1 MADLEETLNSLLSDP
16 NAMGQIMDLA
26 GKLGLGGGEEPEAE
40 PEPETGQQASSP
52 DPDAFSALG
61 PLLSDPGQLLK
72 LGKLLEVLQS
82 GSQLSGEATALLTA
96 LRPFLR
102 ADRQRK
108 LDRAMRLAGLSQA
121 ARQAYR
127 LWKEGELH
135 L

>member
-26 GKLGLGGGEEPEAE
+26 GKLGLGGGGETEPEAE
-40 PEPETGQQASSP
+40 PEPEPGQ
-52 DPDAFSALG
+52 DAFSALG
-61 PLLSDPGQLLK
+61 PLLSDPSQLLK
-72 LGKLLEVLQS
+72 MGKLLEVLQS
-82 GSQLSGEATALLTA
+82 GSQLSGEATALLAA

>member
-1 MADLEETLNSLLSDP
+1 MADFEEALNSLLADP
-16 NAMGQIMDLA
+16 DAMGQIMALA
-26 GKLGLGGGEEPEAE
+26 GKLGLGD
-40 PEPETGQQASSP
+40 ETASP
-52 DPDAFSALG
+52 DQGETPAPQEAPSAPEGLPPLFGPDQLG
-61 PLLSDPGQLLK
+61 QM
-72 LGKLLEVLQS
+72 GKLLELVQAS
-82 GSQLSGEATALLTA
+82 RQTDREADALIAA

-108 LDRAMRLAGLSQA
+108 LDRAVQLAGLSRA